1 MATNKSKKSEN
12 TEPSFEQALARL
24 ESIVREMEEGSNLEE
39 LMQRFEEGT
48 HLVKLCSERL
58 NEVEKKIEKLL
69 EKGDG
74 TEPLTPAESQGG

>member
-1 MATNKSKKSEN
+1 MATTKSKKSP
-12 TEPSFEQALARL
+12 EPEPTFEEALARL

-48 HLVKLCSERL
+48 RLVKLCSERL

-69 EKGDG
+69 QKEEG
-74 TEPLTPAESQGG
+74 TVPFDAADSPGE